1 MKKFF
6 SVFVLVFATFLL
18 TACSGEG
25 VRAQI
30 DGAGEIEITT
40 KKSVFFTEQTVLRTI
55 KDLAYIR
62 ENEALGYPENERYS
76 VSITM
81 PLRASEYGNAEVLR
95 TEDGHWQ
102 YTFRAATKEEL
113 ETITLLYRTAN
124 TPIWYAI
131 ALGAAILTGLL
142 VYFCEKNKK
151 SKPSRAQ

>member
-1 MKKFF
+1 MRKFF
-6 SVFVLVFATFLL
+6 SVFVLVFSVFIL

-25 VRAQI
+25 VSAQT
-30 DGAGEIEITT
+30 DGISDVKITT
-40 KKSVFFTEQTVLRTI
+40 TKSVFFTEQTVLRTI
-55 KDLAYIR
+55 KDLAYIK

-81 PLRASEYGNAEVLR
+81 LSRASEYGNAEVVR
-95 TEDGHWQ
+95 TEEGYWQ

-131 ALGAAILTGLL
+131 ALGVAVLTGLL
-142 VYFCEKNKK
+142 VYYLNKNKK
-151 SKPSRAQ
+151 SKDFNA